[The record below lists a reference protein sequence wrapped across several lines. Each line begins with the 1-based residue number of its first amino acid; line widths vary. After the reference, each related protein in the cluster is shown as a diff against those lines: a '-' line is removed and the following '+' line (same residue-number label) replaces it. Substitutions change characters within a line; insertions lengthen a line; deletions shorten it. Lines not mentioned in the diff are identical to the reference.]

1 MCAGRIGP
9 FLLTLFLAVLL
20 PLGVPSVH
28 GAEAQTNLRI
38 GIIPHRSHMGN
49 ETAYSPLI
57 DALEATT
64 GYRID
69 WVAGSTYEDVVELL
83 GTGRAEIAYLG
94 PFSYVDAHERY
105 QVQLIARTVS
115 DGGKAYYRSMI
126 VTRKDSDIQT
136 MADLK
141 GRDFAF
147 TDRKSTS
154 GYLFPLMGLQLNGLS
169 RNDLSEVRFLK
180 RHANSLLAVAN
191 GHVPAGAI
199 SSTAFNKVEVDVKQ
213 LRVLW
218 RSDPIYRGPWVA
230 RGDLPTDVVHNLR
243 AALLAISQ
251 SPHAETIF
259 AHLGTKGF
267 VAGEDKDYD
276 TIRQV
281 RRLTMTAG
289 NKAP

>member
-1 MCAGRIGP
+1 MCNIPVRSIRLTLCLAA
-9 FLLTLFLAVLL
+9 LLTLWPLL
-20 PLGVPSVH
+20 DSV
-28 GAEAQTNLRI
+28 ADERIRLRI

-49 ETAYSPLI
+49 EIAYSPLI

-69 WVAGSTYEDVVELL
+69 WVAGPTYDAVVELL

-94 PFSYVDAHERY
+94 PFAYVDARERY
-105 QVQLIARTVS
+105 QVQLIARTIS
-115 DGGKAYYRSMI
+115 TGGKAYYRSMI
-126 VTRKDSDIQT
+126 ITHKDSDIQT

-141 GRDFAF
+141 GHDFAF
-147 TDRKSTS
+147 TDAKSTS
-154 GYLFPLMGLQLNGLS
+154 GYLFPLMGLQLSGLS
-169 RNDLSEVRFLK
+169 RNELGEVRFLK

-191 GHVPAGAI
+191 GHVAAGAI
-199 SSTAFNKVEVDVKQ
+199 SSTAFDKVAVDPKQ

-218 RSDPIYRGPWVA
+218 LSEPIYRGPWVA
-230 RGDLPTDVVHNLR
+230 RRDVPAEVVHSLR

-259 AHLGTKGF
+259 THLGTKGF
-267 VAGEDKDYD
+267 VAGTDKDYD

-281 RRLTMTAG
+281 RRLTMAPAT
-289 NKAP
+289 KAP

>member
-1 MCAGRIGP
+1 MPAPLTRS
-9 FLLTLFLAVLL
+9 LLLALCLALLL
-20 PLGVPSVH
+20 PLCAPSAS
-28 GAEAQTNLRI
+28 GAEEATRLRI

-69 WVAGSTYEDVVELL
+69 WVAGSTYDAVVELL
-83 GTGRAEIAYLG
+83 GGGSVDIAYLG
-94 PFSYVDAHERY
+94 PFAYVDAREQH
-105 QVQLIARTVS
+105 QVQLLARTVS
-115 DGGKAYYRSMI
+115 TGGKAYYRSMI
-126 VTRKDSDIQT
+126 ITRKDSGIQDL
-136 MADLK
+136 AGLK
-141 GRDFAF
+141 GKAFAF
-147 TDRKSTS
+147 TDPKSTS
-154 GYLFPLMGLQLNGLS
+154 GYLFPLMGLKLSGLS
-169 RNDLSEVRFLK
+169 RNDLGEARFLK

-191 GHVPAGAI
+191 GHVAAGAI
-199 SSTAFNKVEVDVKQ
+199 SSTAFDKVAVNAEK

-230 RGDLPTDVVHNLR
+230 RRHLPEEIVHTLR

-251 SPHAETIF
+251 STQAEAIF
-259 AHLGTKGF
+259 VHLGTKGF

-281 RRLTMTAG
+281 RRLTMSAG
-289 NKAP
+289 TKAP

>member
-1 MCAGRIGP
+1 MAALIP
-9 FLLTLFLAVLL
+9 FYAASTAT
-20 PLGVPSVH
+20 G
-28 GAEAQTNLRI
+28 GEATNLRI

-57 DALEATT
+57 DALEVTT
-64 GYRID
+64 GFRID
-69 WVAGSTYEDVVELL
+69 WVAAPTYDAVVELL
-83 GTGRAEIAYLG
+83 GTARVEIAYLG
-94 PFSYVDAHERY
+94 PFAYVDAHDRY

-126 VTRKDSDIQT
+126 VTHKDSDIQI

-141 GRDFAF
+141 GKDFAF
-147 TDRKSTS
+147 TDIKSTS

-169 RNDLSEVRFLK
+169 LSDLGEIRFLK
-180 RHANSLLAVAN
+180 RHANSLLAVVN
-191 GHVPAGAI
+191 GHVAAGAI
-199 SSTAFNKVEVDVKQ
+199 SSTAFNKVEVDFKQ

-218 RSDPIYRGPWVA
+218 RSEPIYRGPWVA
-230 RGDLPTDVVHNLR
+230 RQDVSAEVVHSLR

-251 SPHAETIF
+251 SPQAETIF

-267 VAGEDKDYD
+267 VVGEDKDYD

-281 RRLTMTAG
+281 RRLTMTAE
-289 NKAP
+289 NKVP

>member
-1 MCAGRIGP
+1 MIAG
-9 FLLTLFLAVLL
+9 TLRSILMTLCLAVLL
-20 PLGVPSVH
+20 PLCAPSVNL
-28 GAEAQTNLRI
+28 AEEGTRLRI

-49 ETAYSPLI
+49 QTAYSPLI

-69 WVAGSTYEDVVELL
+69 WVAAATYDEVVELL
-83 GTGRAEIAYLG
+83 GTRRAEIAYLG
-94 PFSYVDAHERY
+94 PFAYVDAHERF
-105 QVQLIARTVS
+105 QVRLIARTVS

-126 VTRKDSDIQT
+126 VTRKDSDIQA

-141 GRDFAF
+141 GKDFAF
-147 TDRKSTS
+147 TDPKSTS

-169 RNDLSEVRFLK
+169 RNDLGEVRFLK

-199 SSTAFNKVEVDVKQ
+199 SSTAFDKIDVDAEQ

-230 RGDLPTDVVHNLR
+230 RGDLPPEVINKLR

-267 VAGEDKDYD
+267 VSGADKDYD
-276 TIRQV
+276 TIREV
-281 RRLTMTAG
+281 RRLTTTAT
-289 NKAP
+289 NKSP